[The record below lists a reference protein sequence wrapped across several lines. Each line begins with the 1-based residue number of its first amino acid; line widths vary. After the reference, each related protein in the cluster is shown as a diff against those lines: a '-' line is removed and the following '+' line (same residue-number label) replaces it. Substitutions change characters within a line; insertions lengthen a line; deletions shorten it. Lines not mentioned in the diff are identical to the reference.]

1 MGCVIFSVD
10 GLENTNHL
18 YRQNVRWEFVERN
31 MKAFI
36 AAGGRARWDYLIFE
50 HSECD
55 VERAEQLAKEWGV
68 ESFTKKKTGRFIKS
82 TSHEEKQDHQ
92 SVNRKGKE
100 TQKLEKP
107 KKAEHQ
113 NLALAKM
120 KEIEKTYG
128 SMMEYYN
135 KASISCKIL
144 KSASVFVTAEG
155 LVLPCCWTAG
165 RMYKWWHEDY
175 RTEQIWDFIDRAGGK
190 DAINAKYFGIE
201 GVFESLP
208 PALSMKSHICS
219 VR

>member
-1 MGCVIFSVD
+1 
-10 GLENTNHL
+10 
-18 YRQNVRWEFVERN
+18 

-68 ESFTKKKTGRFIKS
+68 ERFMKKKTGRFIKS
-82 TSHEEKQDHQ
+82 SDSSAKTSHQ

-100 TQKLEKP
+100 TQKLAKP

-113 NLALAKM
+113 NLALVKQ

-128 SMMEYYN
+128 SMMDYYN
-135 KASISCKIL
+135 KAHIDCKIL
-144 KSASVFVTAEG
+144 KNMSVFITAEG

-175 RTEQIWDFIDRAGGK
+175 RAEQIWDFIDEAGGK
-190 DAINAKYFGIE
+190 DAINAKLFGIE
-201 GVFESLP
+201 GIFESGIMDNIKRSWTLNSIKEGKLGVC
-208 PALSMKSHICS
+208 AMKCGSEFDPYAEQFK
-219 VR
+219 